1 MTGTW
6 LDRVEFIYNGTD
18 GTLFLRDFKRN
29 FCKYL
34 EQIDVNLTL
43 SCSNYTTNWNFSGM
57 CVCVCV
63 HWKIIGSTHMILF
76 CLPSRQG
83 TLGI

>member
-18 GTLFLRDFKRN
+18 GDFKRN

-57 CVCVCV
+57 CVCVCLCV
-63 HWKIIGSTHMILF
+63 CTLENHWVNSSVFVLLTIKARYT
-76 CLPSRQG
+76 
-83 TLGI
+83 

>member
-18 GTLFLRDFKRN
+18 GDFKRN

-43 SCSNYTTNWNFSGM
+43 SCSNYNTNWNFSGM
-57 CVCVCV
+57 CVCVY
-63 HWKIIGSTHMILF
+63 IGKSLGQLICF
-76 CLPSRQG
+76 CFAYHQG
-83 TLGI
+83 KVYLTSK

>member
-29 FCKYL
+29 FSKYL

-57 CVCVCV
+57 CVCTLEN
-63 HWKIIGSTHMILF
+63 HWVNSSVFVLLTIKARYT
-76 CLPSRQG
+76 
-83 TLGI
+83 